1 MKIKLYLVYN
11 YFLLIL
17 GLEELI
23 ATLVSIF
30 DRPLANILLQIYPSL
45 ILFGNIQLLLNF
57 LRCDMYFFWIY
68 RFEMDVILQIFYLSV
83 IFIINLFNMILLDEK
98 KAFEN
103 NNKLLFLNE
112 KIKLIYINGYFGSIV
127 NLVSI
132 IYLVIYKTKERFI
145 IQKLEYSLND

>member
-45 ILFGNIQLLLNF
+45 ILFGNIQLLLSF

>member
-145 IQKLEYSLND
+145 IQKLEYSLNA

>member
-103 NNKLLFLNE
+103 NNKLLFLNV
-112 KIKLIYINGYFGSIV
+112 KIKLIYINGYFGAIV

-145 IQKLEYSLND
+145 IQKLEYGLND